1 MAISTE
7 TQATVNGT
15 HTDSKPLE
23 LAIDLPRSPG
33 LKLNLHLTIL
43 ANSILLFLTST
54 DSDALPNSAVQM
66 GSFVYALPDRYNP
79 SQPMS
84 TALYTAP
91 SSLDFTTRMA
101 KVLTRKLAK
110 PCYSNVAEEVME
122 SETKG
127 FVITRYRPGTSCRDL
142 A

>member
-66 GSFVYALPDRYNP
+66 GSFVYALPDVSFHYQTP
-79 SQPMS
+79 L
-84 TALYTAP
+84 T
-91 SSLDFTTRMA
+91 SSFLHCNKR
-101 KVLTRKLAK
+101 
-110 PCYSNVAEEVME
+110 
-122 SETKG
+122 
-127 FVITRYRPGTSCRDL
+127 
-142 A
+142 